1 LAGILDTDGYWCGKN
16 YTLVMKSE
24 ALIDGVIFL
33 ARSLGL
39 AAYKKAVQKTCGNN
53 GAVGTYYQIS
63 INGALETIP
72 CRLARKKGKPRT
84 QIKDVLITGIKVE
97 PIGLGEYFG
106 FEIDGDRLFMLGDF
120 TVTHNTIVA
129 CFMAQQAYAKNKR
142 VIFGVHRRE
151 LARQTALTLHRFGI
165 PFSYIMDGMPYD
177 PMATVQIASVATL
190 INRMHLLKCDL
201 FIPDEAHLWAGEKRT
216 LVINQA
222 RENAYIVPLTATPRR
237 GNGDGLGDIA
247 DIIVPGPSTRWLID
261 NGRLARYR
269 PYAPKGGVDLSGLH
283 TSNGD
288 YIPSE
293 LEERFSRP
301 AVYGDAV
308 GAYRQ
313 FAPGKRMIGFC
324 YSRQHGR
331 DMVEAFNKAG
341 IPAAW
346 IDGDTPD
353 AQRKAIIASFADR
366 VIYVLFNCQIA
377 REGFDLS
384 AQVGRDVPIEA
395 VGLYAP
401 CQSLPLAIQMM
412 MRPMRP
418 QENEAILLDHAA
430 IFASHGLP
438 DDDREWT
445 LEGKVKGSKPGEATT
460 PTACCSKCYSIYRAA
475 PACPYCGTPRV
486 VDGRQVAAIEAE
498 MGELDIASLRKFQD
512 DRAKSMAVNAARTV
526 EALADVAVRY
536 GYKVGWLLNKHKSRG
551 NPMFSYGAAMVAY
564 NAAKNRSHVNETEK
578 T

>member
-1 LAGILDTDGYWCGKN
+1 MIVLRTDQNDAVHDLRDALKRHQSALLQASCG
-16 YTLVMKSE
+16 
-24 ALIDGVIFL
+24 F
-33 ARSLGL
+33 
-39 AAYKKAVQKTCGNN
+39 
-53 GAVGTYYQIS
+53 
-63 INGALETIP
+63 
-72 CRLARKKGKPRT
+72 GK
-84 QIKDVLITGIKVE
+84 
-97 PIGLGEYFG
+97 
-106 FEIDGDRLFMLGDF
+106 
-120 TVTHNTIVA
+120 TIVA

-151 LARQTALTLHRFGI
+151 LARQTALTLQRFNI

-190 INRMHLLKCDL
+190 INRLHLLKCDL

-222 RENAYIVPLTATPRR
+222 RGRSEETDEIFKVARNNAYIVPLTATPRR

-293 LEERFSRP
+293 LAERFSRP

-308 GAYRQ
+308 SAYRQ
-313 FAPGKRMIGFC
+313 FAPGKRMLGFC
-324 YSRQHGR
+324 YSRDHGR
-331 DMVEAFNKAG
+331 DMVNAFNAAG
-341 IPAAW
+341 IPTAW
-346 IDGDTPD
+346 MDGDTKD
-353 AQRKAIIASFADR
+353 AARREIIGGFADR
-366 VIYVLFNCQIA
+366 EIRVLMNCQIA

-401 CQSLPLAIQMM
+401 TQSLPLAIQMM

-460 PTACCSKCYSIYRAA
+460 PTACCSHCYSIYRAA

-564 NAAKNRSHVNETEK
+564 QAAKNRAHQEEAAE
-578 T
+578 